1 MDFTILKIPK
11 GNTLACLINIDT
23 LLIDTLFYRLYN
35 NFGLY

>member
-11 GNTLACLINIDT
+11 GDILACLIKIDN
-23 LLIDTLFYRLYN
+23 LFIDTLFYRLYN